1 LRAEYAREPIH
12 PDKPISTKHIVEWIP
27 YCLEVEYVDVRDG
40 VAPRQRGRSCSR
52 MSMTPGS
59 NLAHMGREHD
69 VAERVD
75 VHLLGASVVAR
86 AAGSL

>member
-1 LRAEYAREPIH
+1 
-12 PDKPISTKHIVEWIP
+12 
-27 YCLEVEYVDVRDG
+27 
-40 VAPRQRGRSCSR
+40 
-52 MSMTPGS
+52 MTLGS

-86 AAGSL
+86 AVGSL